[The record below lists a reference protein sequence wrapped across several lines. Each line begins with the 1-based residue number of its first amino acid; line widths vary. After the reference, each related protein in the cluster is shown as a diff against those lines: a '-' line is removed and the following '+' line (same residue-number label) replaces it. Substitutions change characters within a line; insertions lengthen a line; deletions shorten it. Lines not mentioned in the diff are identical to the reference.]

1 MVNKSFSVFMIIY
14 IQEIECWYIWCKVL
28 NSYGELYLSYTTM
41 QMKDKDY
48 LKQSLTLCGLLGGV
62 QTDQYM
68 PL

>member
-14 IQEIECWYIWCKVL
+14 IQEIENWYIWCKVL
-28 NSYGELYLSYTTM
+28 NSYGEPYLSSTRI

-48 LKQSLTLCGLLGGV
+48 LRQSLTLCGLLRGV
-62 QTDQYM
+62 HTNLYM